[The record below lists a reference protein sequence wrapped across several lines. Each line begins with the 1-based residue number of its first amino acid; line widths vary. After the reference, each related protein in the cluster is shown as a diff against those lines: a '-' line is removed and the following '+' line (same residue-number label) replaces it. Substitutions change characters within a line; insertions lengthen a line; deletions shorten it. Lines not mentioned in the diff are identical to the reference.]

1 LAQIKVFIINIKKTD
16 PLRINSMQFIQ
27 HKFPGV
33 VEFIPNKYLDE
44 RGHFYESYNQK
55 SFSANGITE
64 NFVQDNYSFS
74 SKGVVRG
81 LHFQKNPNGQGKLV
95 RCMTGKVY
103 DVIVDLRHESA
114 TFGQHEKF
122 LLEADK
128 GNMLYV
134 PVGFAH
140 GFVALEET
148 IFVYK
153 CTNYWNKE
161 SESGIRW
168 NDPTLNIDWGVE
180 NPIVSDK
187 DQILPLFNAEERIF

>member
-1 LAQIKVFIINIKKTD
+1 
-16 PLRINSMQFIQ
+16 MQFIQ

-33 VEFIPNKYLDE
+33 VEFIPTQYLDE

-55 SFSANGITE
+55 LFSANGITE

-103 DVIVDLRHESA
+103 DVIVDLRYESP